1 MDAQAASVERSRE
14 VTAHERE
21 LILFIDEL
29 HTVVGAGA
37 AEGSMEVSD
46 EAVEYLANAGYDP
59 QYGARPLRRAIQRL
73 LEDPLSER
81 LLAGEIEPGQHVRV
95 DLADGALQFEV
106 TGEAG
111 QERESESEAVT
122 TA

>member
-1 MDAQAASVERSRE
+1 MPGASRQITQLLLERVARRVHAQRA
-14 VTAHERE
+14 E
-21 LILFIDEL
+21 LE
-29 HTVVGAGA
+29 A
-37 AEGSMEVSD
+37 SD

-81 LLAGEIEPGQHVRV
+81 LLAGEIDPGQHVRV

-106 TGEAG
+106 IGEGG
-111 QERESESEAVT
+111 QERESASEAVT